1 VEPCLNPPGPSGK
14 AKYGQRPIANQYR
27 EGKVKS
33 TPDRGV
39 KQSLKPCARKRSEPQ
54 QCGDGV
60 PFA

>member
-1 VEPCLNPPGPSGK
+1 MDE
-14 AKYGQRPIANQYR
+14 YR

-39 KQSLKPCARKRSEPQ
+39 KENLKPCACKRSEPLFW
-54 QCGDGV
+54 GDGV